1 MSKKRSLFVQSMTA
15 IEASFTLGYDKHS
28 SKRQSEQPDH
38 SWRVYS
44 FAGKANLLDT
54 AHNLCEYITELSE
67 MLIVDKLLQSN
78 DDVERKIIDGLLFWK
93 TTEQIAEDCFLTVGG
108 IKYRIK
114 KIVSDSGA
122 TDKTQIINLLKKYI
136 N

>member
-1 MSKKRSLFVQSMTA
+1 MNFDQ
-15 IEASFTLGYDKHS
+15 Y
-28 SKRQSEQPDH
+28 
-38 SWRVYS
+38 
-44 FAGKANLLDT
+44 GKAAVYVYNALKKHTYLSEITVKVLWSLDSPEPT
-54 AHNLCEYITELSE
+54 NDTKNICLKLNPSEDVFYNDMELSE

-78 DDVERKIIDGLLFWK
+78 DDVERKIIDGLLFGK

-114 KIVSDSGA
+114 KIVSDSGV